1 MRRRLFSSLL
11 TAALVWGAAVIT
23 TGSAG
28 AESAPTVQ
36 VAGNRLVDAA
46 GRPVNLVGVNKAGTE
61 YACSQGWGLHDGPI
75 DDAGIALMAT
85 WRINAVRVPLNESC
99 WLGVAGVAPA
109 YAGEIY
115 RAAVR
120 GFVDRLH
127 AAGMIAVLDLHLTSA
142 TRVANYP
149 QDPMPNTTH
158 SIAFWESVSAAY
170 RDVPGVAFDLFN
182 EPRDVS
188 WACWRSGC
196 DMPGGW
202 RAAGMQ
208 QLIDAVRR
216 GGSTAPVIVEGLG
229 WGNDLSGWFSHPLRD
244 PAGQLAAGFHVYQH
258 SQCATRACWDA
269 TVGAVAASVPVVTTE
284 FGQDDCG
291 TAFTTDFMQWADGTD
306 VSYLAWTWNDWEGC
320 GGPVLLLDY
329 SGTPSAMGE
338 AVRSHYLARAEATTP
353 PPDSDDTP
361 PSEQEPTPPAED
373 PLPPPEEP
381 APGKKKDSGPS
392 KGTKDKPTRAKAP
405 SPGTAVT
412 AVSTCTD
419 GLEGR
424 TRLERLEKRRT
435 DVRLVVDGAPAG
447 SRWRVV
453 VRRDGAV
460 AKRLTATANASGRVR
475 VAAPVRAAWSVRMR
489 AVARGPEQARC
500 ARSLRLGARTPRSG

>member
-1 MRRRLFSSLL
+1 MRRRLLASLL
-11 TAALVWGAAVIT
+11 TAALVWGVAVST

-28 AESAPTVQ
+28 AVSAPTVQ
-36 VAGNRLVDAA
+36 VAGNQLVDGA
-46 GRPVNLVGVNKAGTE
+46 GRTLTLVGVNKAGTE

-99 WLGVAGVAPA
+99 WLGLPGVAPSFSGA
-109 YAGEIY
+109 IY
-115 RAAVR
+115 RGAVR

-127 AAGMIAVLDLHLTSA
+127 AAGMVAVLDLHLTSA
-142 TRVANYP
+142 TGVANYP
-149 QDPMPNTTH
+149 QAPMPNTVH

-170 RDVPGVAFDLFN
+170 RDVGGVAFDLFN

-188 WACWRSGC
+188 WACWRNGC

-229 WGNDLSGWFSHPLRD
+229 WGNDLSGWFSHPLQD

-258 SQCATRACWDA
+258 SQCATQECWDA

-291 TAFTTDFMQWADGTD
+291 TAFTTDFMQWADRTG

-329 SGTPSAMGE
+329 AGTPSAMGA
-338 AVRSHYLARAEATTP
+338 AVRSHYLARAETT
-353 PPDSDDTP
+353 T
-361 PSEQEPTPPAED
+361 
-373 PLPPPEEP
+373 PPPEEP
-381 APGKKKDSGPS
+381 GPVAPEEPAPVPPSGKKDSGPS
-392 KGTKDKPTRAKAP
+392 KGTKDKPARAKAP
-405 SPGTAVT
+405 RPGTAIT
-412 AVSTCTD
+412 AVSTCTA
-419 GLEGR
+419 GLTGR
-424 TRLERLEKRRT
+424 TRLERLEQRRT
-435 DVRLVVDGAPAG
+435 AVRVVVDGAPAG

-489 AVARGPEQARC
+489 AVAHGPGQARC